1 MDTTTIVLLGVLG
14 VFLVLYIARRNGRLE
29 QED

>member
-1 MDTTTIVLLGVLG
+1 MDTTMFVLLAVLG
-14 VFLVLYIARRNGRLE
+14 VFLVLYIVRRNGRLE

>member
-1 MDTTTIVLLGVLG
+1 MDVTTLVLLAVLG
-14 VFLVLYIARRNGRLE
+14 VFLVLYIVRRNKRLS